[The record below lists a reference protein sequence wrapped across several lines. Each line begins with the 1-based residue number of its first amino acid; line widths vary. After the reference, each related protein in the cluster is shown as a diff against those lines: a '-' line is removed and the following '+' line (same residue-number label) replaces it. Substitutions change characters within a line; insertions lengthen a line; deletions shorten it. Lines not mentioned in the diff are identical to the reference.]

1 MTSYRTFL
9 ALMVSLSLLCFGC
22 DGDDDDSAGDDDV
35 SDDDDTSDD
44 DDDNTDDD
52 DDTTG
57 PPEEPYL
64 TGTVYDITCTT
75 PLEGVRVTW
84 CQESCIFK
92 NTDANGVFIF
102 DGLPVGEGVFDVVG
116 HINPDES
123 HYTGLIEAFD
133 IPAAGVVTAPD
144 VCLPEIAT
152 VEALSGG
159 QQTVAAGDGVELTFD
174 PDDVEWVLGVPQI
187 GAVAVPD
194 TAWQYVDIPDV
205 EITAVWA
212 FYVWG
217 SSTETPIEVTVP
229 MSGGLECG
237 DTASIYW
244 MSVEAEGWDLVGAA
258 EEDCGAETL
267 TTPAAGGLTE
277 LTWVATGRP
286 L

>member
-1 MTSYRTFL
+1 MTYHTLL
-9 ALMVSLSLLCFGC
+9 ALLASLSLLCWGC

-35 SDDDDTSDD
+35 SDDDDTGDD
-44 DDDNTDDD
+44 DDDDDTGDD

-64 TGTVYDITCTT
+64 TGTLYDITGTT

-92 NTDANGVFIF
+92 NTDADGVFVF
-102 DGLPVGEGVFDVVG
+102 GGLDEGEGLFDVVG
-116 HINPDES
+116 HINPDERA
-123 HYTGLIEAFD
+123 YTGLLEVIE
-133 IPAAGVVTAPD
+133 IPATGFVTAED
-144 VCLPEIAT
+144 VFLPEIPS

-159 QQTVAAGDGVELTFD
+159 QQTVDAGAGVQLTFD

-187 GAVAVPD
+187 GAVEVPD
-194 TAWQYVDIPDV
+194 TAWQYVNIPDV
-205 EITAVWA
+205 EVTSVWA

-217 SSTETPIEVTVP
+217 SATETPMELTVP
-229 MSGGLECG
+229 MGDIECG
-237 DTASIYW
+237 DGASIYW
-244 MSVEAEGWDLVGAA
+244 MSTEAEHWDVVGAA